1 MPSLLSLCRCGC
13 PNHARLRC
21 LFDLEDSVL
30 RISHRARPNSGQS
43 DGSPAQ
49 GETPQMGSME
59 GGRGS
64 ASMDTFTCVLP
75 TLVSQ
80 GGKPLL
86 CPRTSPRQLR
96 TDLLTHPQPWTQPLP
111 TKGPPKWV
119 RNKLTSTLPR
129 GPSQTQ
135 LCQRLSD
142 ICGCFAAC
150 LFTTETGQQQ
160 QGFFASGDFK

>member
-1 MPSLLSLCRCGC
+1 MILRTLFSRFHTEQGQILGRVMVVLQRE
-13 PNHARLRC
+13 RLPR
-21 LFDLEDSVL
+21 
-30 RISHRARPNSGQS
+30 
-43 DGSPAQ
+43 DGKH
-49 GETPQMGSME
+49 
-59 GGRGS
+59 GRGQRFTGP
-64 ASMDTFTCVLP
+64 APMDTFTCVLP

-111 TKGPPKWV
+111 SRASLHQGAPQMGTKT
-119 RNKLTSTLPR
+119 NSLTSTLPR
-129 GPSQTQ
+129 GAPQTQ

-150 LFTTETGQQQ
+150 LFTTQTGQQQ